1 MGGLIGI
8 VLKFFHTTKNGAKV
22 SDTTVNAGG
31 GANKTCE
38 HFQPANEDS
47 VPLNGDYAILVSI
60 PRSGGMVTVGY
71 VDKTNQQLASAGEK
85 RLYSRDENSVQKCEI
100 WLKKTGE
107 ISISNA
113 NGNLRLNVDG
123 TINANDAIITTNG
136 DVITASGVSL
146 NNHTHAQGNDSG
158 GSVEQETNP
167 PTQ

>member
-8 VLKFFHTTKNGAKV
+8 VLTFLHTIRNGAKV

-85 RLYSRDENSVQKCEI
+85 RLYSRDGSGAQKCEI
-100 WLKKTGE
+100 WLKNTGE
-107 ISISNA
+107 IATSNA
-113 NGNLRLNVDG
+113 NGFFILNEDG
-123 TINANDAIITTNG
+123 SINANGATITPDG
-136 DVITASGVSL
+136 DVITAAGVSL
-146 NNHTHAQGNDSG
+146 NNHTHAQRNDSG
-158 GSVEQETNP
+158 GSVEQETEP